1 MDNQTSKFI
10 ETSVGR
16 LKVGLSGP
24 QHGPL
29 AFMWPSLFT
38 DGSATWGLQLDGLHG
53 LGWRTALVDPPGHGA
68 SGPAPREFSMRQCGQ
83 AALAILDELGV
94 QRAAFLGVSWGGFVA
109 LHVAL
114 EAPDRVVALVLSNTS
129 SQRMPTTARMRDA
142 ALAKMIRNG
151 FPGGLGKVAVEG
163 LLGARARG
171 DDPASAQQLA
181 KLIDAFDKVGL
192 ARSASSVL
200 VGRESIAAD
209 IHRIHAP
216 VLLIAGGADQALPP
230 SHAEQIAREISG
242 AQLHIIPEVGHLAP
256 REAPAAFARLLADF
270 LLPTA

>member
-83 AALAILDELGV
+83 AAFSD
-94 QRAAFLGVSWGGFVA
+94 
-109 LHVAL
+109 
-114 EAPDRVVALVLSNTS
+114 
-129 SQRMPTTARMRDA
+129 
-142 ALAKMIRNG
+142 
-151 FPGGLGKVAVEG
+151 PG
-163 LLGARARG
+163 
-171 DDPASAQQLA
+171 
-181 KLIDAFDKVGL
+181 
-192 ARSASSVL
+192 
-200 VGRESIAAD
+200 
-209 IHRIHAP
+209 
-216 VLLIAGGADQALPP
+216 
-230 SHAEQIAREISG
+230 
-242 AQLHIIPEVGHLAP
+242 
-256 REAPAAFARLLADF
+256 
-270 LLPTA
+270 